1 VPVWPP
7 PRNGKRHASKR
18 CRQCRY
24 PRPAGTAQRRC
35 RRPIPRRSRPGGDG
49 PGSTGCGPAATA
61 GRSSGHRSQIHASTT
76 AIYPPEWAGARPV
89 PGNSLRRQSSV
100 ASDRFRNPQR
110 PFSLGAGT
118 ALHAPNQSSANYR
131 HRPSRVEKRS
141 SAIHGQRLNWS
152 RKRLLAESVNV
163 HWRRVGVRSISASS
177 GCSGWRQSPGR

>member
-1 VPVWPP
+1 MPVPVCPP
-7 PRNGKRHASKR
+7 PRNGKPHTSKR

-49 PGSTGCGPAATA
+49 PGSTGCGPAATV

-118 ALHAPNQSSANYR
+118 ALHAPKPSFRARCAPGRYPRLIHLLGNLSAR
-131 HRPSRVEKRS
+131 EVPLDEARER
-141 SAIHGQRLNWS
+141 AGFGAGL
-152 RKRLLAESVNV
+152 
-163 HWRRVGVRSISASS
+163 SS
-177 GCSGWRQSPGR
+177 GRKERP